1 MNRFKIY
8 GHQSAISLLESSL
21 NSSRLHHAYLLIGP
35 DRIGKK
41 AIATQLAT
49 IVTAPDADEFTKQRI
64 ASGGHPDVWFIDR
77 GTKVLKPAEEETID
91 TRDMGTQIS
100 MGVVQSVI
108 TKANRHPFEGNVNVF
123 IFDGAEYLNQESGNA
138 LLKIL
143 EEPPPNVLL
152 LLLTENHGP
161 ILETIKSRCVPLFL
175 QSMALGELEHILH
188 QDLGHG
194 LEESKNVSRL
204 SEGRIGWAI
213 SALEN
218 QTFLAERHQQIEKIV
233 GILKGDLKVKFQY
246 AEELSRKSRDRAL
259 IRSELDIWLSW
270 FRDIILVQNS
280 LISNI
285 TNVAWKST
293 IQSYSDCCNQQEAL
307 EASKAIIET
316 KDYIEKNVNARIL
329 LETLMLKLPPL
340 QENKV

>member
-1 MNRFKIY
+1 MSRFKVY
-8 GHQSAISLLESSL
+8 GHQSAISLFESSL

-41 AIATQLAT
+41 TIATQLAT
-49 IVTAPDADEFTKQRI
+49 IVTAPNADEFTKQRI
-64 ASGGHPDVWFIDR
+64 ASGGHPDVWFINR
-77 GTKVLKPAEEETID
+77 ETKVYDETTVGKDLGTSITID
-91 TRDMGTQIS
+91 AVRD
-100 MGVVQSVI
+100 VI
-108 TKANRHPFEGNVNVF
+108 IKAKNHPFEGNMNVF
-123 IFDGAEYLNQESGNA
+123 IFDGAEFLNLPATNA

-143 EEPPPNVLL
+143 EEPSPNVLL
-152 LLLTENHGP
+152 LLLTENRDA
-161 ILETIKSRCVPLFL
+161 ILPTIWSRCIPLSL
-175 QSMALGELEHILH
+175 QSMALGELEHVLH

-194 LEESKNVSRL
+194 LEESKNVARL

-259 IRSELDIWLSW
+259 IRSELDMWLSW

-293 IQSYSDCCNQQEAL
+293 IQSYSDSCNQQEAL